1 MKNIITYLIFLVPW
15 FLGGLIF
22 GYDKDFYLSL
32 NLPSISLPIWSFSI
46 IWTIIYILIAYSIYL
61 TFKTHDIFSNRDYL
75 YILLTNYLANSTFT
89 FFFFSLRSPFLGFV
103 SSVII
108 LVSSIY
114 LYLETKNINKK
125 ASYFLIFYVIFNIYA
140 TISSLIIYLMNF

>member
-1 MKNIITYLIFLVPW
+1 MKNIIIYLIFLIPW

-32 NLPSISLPIWSFSI
+32 NLSNISLPIWSFSI

-61 TFKTHDIFSNRDYL
+61 SFKKHDIFSKRDYL
-75 YILLTNYLANSTFT
+75 YILLTNYLANSTFP

-114 LYLETKNINKK
+114 LYLETKHINKK

>member
-1 MKNIITYLIFLVPW
+1 MKNIIIYLIFLIPW

-32 NLPSISLPIWSFSI
+32 NLSNISLPIWSFSI

-61 TFKTHDIFSNRDYL
+61 SFKKHDIFSNRDYL
-75 YILLTNYLANSTFT
+75 YILLTNYLANSTFP

-114 LYLETKNINKK
+114 LYLETKHINKK